1 MAITFYDRQIKRVC
15 ILDDDDSSRN
25 VLKYTVE
32 DSDLEALPQNEGI
45 SDINFFCPQLKIL
58 MQLFPTII

>member
-45 SDINFFCPQLKIL
+45 SDINFFFVLN
-58 MQLFPTII
+58 